1 MEGHRA
7 MDFSNP
13 GLLLSGLVISIVG
26 LAIFVYGKK
35 MEKYKSLAVGLA
47 MMVFPMFVPSVLW
60 MWLIAGA
67 CMAGLYLLP
76 VDA

>member
-1 MEGHRA
+1 

-13 GLLLSGLVISIVG
+13 VLLLSGLVISIVG
-26 LAIFVYGKK
+26 LALFVHGKK
-35 MEKYKSLAVGLA
+35 MEKYKSLAIGLA

-67 CMAGLYLLP
+67 CVAGLYVLP

>member
-1 MEGHRA
+1 

-13 GLLLSGLVISIVG
+13 GLVASGLMISIVG
-26 LAIFVYGKK
+26 LAIFIHGKK

-67 CMAGLYLLP
+67 CVAGLYVLP

>member
-1 MEGHRA
+1 

-13 GLLLSGLVISIVG
+13 GLLISGLIISTLG

-35 MEKYKSLAVGLA
+35 MEKGKSLAVGLV
-47 MMVFPMFVPSVLW
+47 MMIFPMFIPSVLW

-67 CMAGLYLLP
+67 CMAGLYALP
-76 VDA
+76 